1 MQTIDP
7 LQEPLRRDEVTGE
20 YTARY
25 RWGSPVPL
33 STVLVEL
40 VAEVNDADPLGLG
53 QLGRVV
59 DPEAMDVLFASTGD
73 YPGGHDAA
81 SRLAFRYED
90 LHVTVE
96 ADGVIRLER

>member
-1 MQTIDP
+1 MQAIDP
-7 LQEPLRRDEVTGE
+7 LEEPLKRDETTGE

-25 RWGSPVPL
+25 RWGSAVPL
-33 STVLVEL
+33 STVIVEL
-40 VAEVNDADPLGLG
+40 VAEVNGADPLRLD

-59 DPEAMDVLFASTGD
+59 DPEAMDALFASTDD

-81 SRLAFRYED
+81 SRLEFRYED

-96 ADGVIRLER
+96 ADGIIRLDR

>member
-1 MQTIDP
+1 MQALDP
-7 LQEPLRRDEVTGE
+7 LEKPLQRDETTGE

-25 RWGSPVPL
+25 CWESPVPL
-33 STVLVEL
+33 STVIVEL
-40 VAEVNDADPLGLG
+40 VAEVTDADPLGLG
-53 QLGRVV
+53 QLGRAV

-90 LHVTVE
+90 IHVTVE
-96 ADGVIRLER
+96 ADGMIRLER